1 MSNDLFN
8 SAWEIL
14 NIADPQQKVDL
25 TYAVFD
31 TFSQND
37 PLFDNI
43 DFHSELSAT
52 IHKLPIPGRPD
63 KPELVQPRELPRR
76 GLNSLEGRATLLHA
90 ICHIEFNAINLAWDA
105 VYRFRD
111 MPQQY
116 YLDWMRVAKEEAEH
130 FSLLRDYLVELGFAY
145 GDFPAHN
152 GLWEMAVET
161 DHDVLIRMALVPR
174 VLEARGLD
182 VTPGIM
188 KKFESV
194 NDVRANEILT
204 VIQREEIGHVEIGSR
219 WYRYCCEQRG
229 VDHDQTFR
237 ELLQKYLKSGI
248 KKPINNDARLQA
260 GFTQQELDYFESNI

>member
-1 MSNDLFN
+1 MKNDLFDT
-8 SAWEIL
+8 AWKIL
-14 NIADPQQKVDL
+14 NVADPQQKIDL
-25 TYAVFD
+25 AYTAYAA
-31 TFSQND
+31 FSQNNTFLGNLD
-37 PLFDNI
+37 
-43 DFHSELSAT
+43 STAT
-52 IHKLPIPGRPD
+52 IQKLTIPGRPT

-116 YLDWMRVAKEEAEH
+116 YLDWMKVAKEEAEH
-130 FSLLRDYLVELGFAY
+130 FSLLRDYLQELGFAY

-188 KKFESV
+188 KKFASV
-194 NDVRANEILT
+194 NDTRANEILT
-204 VIQREEIGHVEIGSR
+204 IIQREEIGHVEIGSH
-219 WYRYCCEQRG
+219 WFRYCCEKRG
-229 VDHDQTFR
+229 IDHDKTFR
-237 ELLQKYLKSGI
+237 ELLQQYLKSGI
-248 KKPINNDARLQA
+248 KKPINSDARLKA
-260 GFTQQELDYFESNI
+260 GFTQQELDYFENSI

>member
-1 MSNDLFN
+1 MINDLLN
-8 SAWEIL
+8 TAWEIL
-14 NIADPQQKVDL
+14 NVSDPQQKVTQ
-25 TYAVFD
+25 TYAAFD
-31 TFSQND
+31 KFFEQD
-37 PLFDNI
+37 LQVDKI
-43 DFHSELSAT
+43 DLDQSAEQL
-52 IHKLPIPGRPD
+52 IIPGRPD

-76 GLNSLEGRATLLHA
+76 GLNTLEGRATLLHA

-194 NDVRANEILT
+194 NDTRANEILT

-219 WYRYCCEQRG
+219 WYRYCCDLRK
-229 VDHDQTFR
+229 VDHDKTFID
-237 ELLQKYLKSGI
+237 LLSEYLKSGI
-248 KKPINNDARLQA
+248 KKPINHDARLKA
-260 GFTQQELDYFESNI
+260 GFSQQEIDYFEGNI